1 MNLMLRDMLLSM
13 LSPQQKEQIR
23 QAMEDLS
30 SKGKCEAVLEVPE
43 MGLCRITIEKTEA
56 KA

>member
-1 MNLMLRDMLLSM
+1 MLLSM